1 MKTHIVNCKT
11 GKSEIRDLTSEE
23 KTKFE
28 EEKKLWDDKEF
39 DREIETLRKQRNQ
52 LLNETD
58 YFALSD
64 QTLTDEMK
72 KYRQDLRDLTNGLTT
87 KAEVDAVTYPTKP
100 E

>member
-72 KYRQDLRDLTNGLTT
+72 KYRQDLRDITNGLSTVE
-87 KAEVDAVTYPTKP
+87 EVEAVEFPTKP
-100 E
+100 

>member
-1 MKTHIVNCKT
+1 MKIHIVNCKT

-72 KYRQDLRDLTNGLTT
+72 KYRQDLRDITNGLETIEQV
-87 KAEVDAVTYPTKP
+87 KAVEFPTKP
-100 E
+100 

>member
-64 QTLTDEMK
+64 QTLTDEIK
-72 KYRQDLRDLTNGLTT
+72 KYRQDLRDITEGLTT
-87 KAEVDAVTYPTKP
+87 VEDVKAVTFPTKP
-100 E
+100 

>member
-72 KYRQDLRDLTNGLTT
+72 KYRQDLRNITNGLETIEQV
-87 KAEVDAVTYPTKP
+87 KAVEFPTKP
-100 E
+100 

>member
-72 KYRQDLRDLTNGLTT
+72 KYRQDLRDITEGLTT
-87 KAEVDAVTYPTKP
+87 VEDVKAVTFPTKP
-100 E
+100 

>member
-64 QTLTDEMK
+64 QTLTDEIK
-72 KYRQDLRDLTNGLTT
+72 KYRQDLRDITNGLSTVE
-87 KAEVDAVTYPTKP
+87 EVEAVEFPTKP
-100 E
+100 

>member
-58 YFALSD
+58 YLALSD
-64 QTLTDEMK
+64 QSLTDEMK
-72 KYRQDLRDLTNGLTT
+72 KYRQDLRDITNGLSTVE
-87 KAEVDAVTYPTKP
+87 EVEAVEFPTKP
-100 E
+100 

>member
-72 KYRQDLRDLTNGLTT
+72 KYRQDLRDITNGLETIEQV
-87 KAEVDAVTYPTKP
+87 KAVEFPTKP
-100 E
+100 

>member
-39 DREIETLRKQRNQ
+39 DREMETLRKQRNQ

-72 KYRQDLRDLTNGLTT
+72 KYRQDLRDITNGLETIEQV
-87 KAEVDAVTYPTKP
+87 KAVEFPTKP
-100 E
+100 

>member
-39 DREIETLRKQRNQ
+39 DREMETLRKQRNQ

-72 KYRQDLRDLTNGLTT
+72 KYRQDLRDITEGLTT
-87 KAEVDAVTYPTKP
+87 VEDVKAVTFPTKP
-100 E
+100 

>member
-72 KYRQDLRDLTNGLTT
+72 KYRQDLRDITNGLTT
-87 KAEVDAVTYPTKP
+87 VEQVKAVEFPEKP
-100 E
+100 

>member
-39 DREIETLRKQRNQ
+39 DREMETLRKQRNQ

-58 YFALSD
+58 YFA
-64 QTLTDEMK
+64 
-72 KYRQDLRDLTNGLTT
+72 
-87 KAEVDAVTYPTKP
+87 
-100 E
+100 

>member
-39 DREIETLRKQRNQ
+39 DREMETLRKQRNQ

-72 KYRQDLRDLTNGLTT
+72 KYRQDLRNITNGLETIEQV
-87 KAEVDAVTYPTKP
+87 KAVEFPTKP
-100 E
+100 

>member
-39 DREIETLRKQRNQ
+39 DREMETLRKQRNQ

-58 YFALSD
+58 YLALSD
-64 QTLTDEMK
+64 QSLTDEMK
-72 KYRQDLRDLTNGLTT
+72 KYRQDLRDITNGLETIEQV
-87 KAEVDAVTYPTKP
+87 KAVEFPTKP
-100 E
+100 

>member
-72 KYRQDLRDLTNGLTT
+72 KYRQDLRNITNGLSTVE
-87 KAEVDAVTYPTKP
+87 EVEAVEFPTKP
-100 E
+100 

>member
-11 GKSEIRDLTSEE
+11 GKSEIKDLTPEE

-39 DREIETLRKQRNQ
+39 DRAIETLRKQRNQ

-64 QTLTDEMK
+64 QTLTDKMK
-72 KYRQDLRDLTNGLTT
+72 KYRQDLRDITNGLETIEQV
-87 KAEVDAVTYPTKP
+87 KAVEFPTKP
-100 E
+100 

>member
-72 KYRQDLRDLTNGLTT
+72 KYRQDLRNITNGLERIEQV
-87 KAEVDAVTYPTKP
+87 KAVEFPTKP
-100 E
+100 

>member
-39 DREIETLRKQRNQ
+39 DRAIETLRKQRNQ

-72 KYRQDLRDLTNGLTT
+72 KYRQDLRDITEGLTT
-87 KAEVDAVTYPTKP
+87 VEDVKAVTFPTKP
-100 E
+100 

>member
-39 DREIETLRKQRNQ
+39 DREMETLRKQRNQ

-58 YFALSD
+58 YLALSD
-64 QTLTDEMK
+64 QSLTDEMK
-72 KYRQDLRDLTNGLTT
+72 KYRQDLRDITNGLSTVE
-87 KAEVDAVTYPTKP
+87 EVEAVEFPTKP
-100 E
+100 

>member
-39 DREIETLRKQRNQ
+39 DREMETLRKQRNQ

-72 KYRQDLRDLTNGLTT
+72 KYRQDLRDITNGLSTVE
-87 KAEVDAVTYPTKP
+87 EVEAVEFPTKP
-100 E
+100 

>member
-11 GKSEIRDLTSEE
+11 GKSEIIDLTSEE

-39 DREIETLRKQRNQ
+39 DRAIETLRKQRNQ

-64 QTLTDEMK
+64 QTLTDKMK
-72 KYRQDLRDLTNGLTT
+72 KYRQDLRDITNGLETIEQV
-87 KAEVDAVTYPTKP
+87 KAVEFPTKP
-100 E
+100 

>member
-72 KYRQDLRDLTNGLTT
+72 TYRQELRDITNGLTT
-87 KAEVDAVTYPTKP
+87 KDEVDAVTFPTKP